1 MRVRPDR
8 SLSVMCGLTVLLFSW
23 WAFPAAWPG
32 SSGQKY
38 SAVGGH
44 SEYVRQR
51 VEHLK
56 RLRNNLQVTDPE
68 VRAREIAAI
77 DRQLAE
83 IGFEIPEELGDE
95 LQVER
100 FEDPTE
106 PTGADQ
112 NPKRM
117 DR

>member
-8 SLSVMCGLTVLLFSW
+8 SLSLMCGLTVLIFSW
-23 WAFPAAWPG
+23 WAIPAAWPG

-68 VRAREIAAI
+68 VRAREIATI

-83 IGFEIPEELGDE
+83 IGFETY
-95 LQVER
+95 
-100 FEDPTE
+100 EDV
-106 PTGADQ
+106 
-112 NPKRM
+112 
-117 DR
+117 DRE